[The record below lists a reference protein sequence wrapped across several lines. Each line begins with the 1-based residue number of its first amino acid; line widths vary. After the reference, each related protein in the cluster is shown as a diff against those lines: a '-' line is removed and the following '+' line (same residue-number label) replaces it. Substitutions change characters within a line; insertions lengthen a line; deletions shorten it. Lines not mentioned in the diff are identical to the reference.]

1 MADAPAV
8 PKTPDELRAESRTVL
23 FNALVGATL
32 YGVLAWCF
40 WRYFPPFPARTFA
53 VALGLMG
60 SVFLVV
66 GLLVSAL
73 RAGQADDA
81 ERAARRGGGTRDD
94 RA

>member
-8 PKTPDELRAESRTVL
+8 PTTPAELRAESRTVS

-32 YGVLAWCF
+32 YGAFAWYF

-60 SVFLVV
+60 SVILVV

-73 RAGQADDA
+73 RAGQADEA
-81 ERAARRGGGTRDD
+81 ERAARRDGEGRDD